1 MMLGQHMPTIDSQ
14 YRISFPAKFRGELGE
29 EFLIVRRLDVPALRF
44 YSLEAWDNYLNSFH
58 GKMTVGE
65 YEDMELDYY
74 SNSVQATPDSLGRV
88 RIPKELWESIN
99 VDFDSDDGKKIVV
112 IGCRNY
118 GEIWKSSELA
128 EYRAGIDK
136 TALNA
141 KLRGTLI

>member
-1 MMLGQHMPTIDSQ
+1 MMLGQHTPTIDSQ

-99 VDFDSDDGKKIVV
+99 VDFDNDSV
-112 IGCRNY
+112 
-118 GEIWKSSELA
+118 
-128 EYRAGIDK
+128 
-136 TALNA
+136 
-141 KLRGTLI
+141 